1 LKCENLDIWK
11 RSCRLSV
18 EVYRYFREC
27 RDFGFKDQITRSS
40 LSIASNIVEGIEK
53 DSNRDKVRF
62 LNIPEGSIAELITQI
77 YIGIEIDYIKKDIGL
92 NWKNELDEISKMIKS
107 LKSNPIKNNLNGAKK
122 VKKTID

>member
-1 LKCENLDIWK
+1 MKCENLDIWK